1 MGITINLFGGAK
13 KVNDMSRKQAV
24 RPQPVDKTGG
34 YPANAET
41 LVGLRDGTITGL
53 QHASPLARP
62 PIMIPTSLVGV
73 PTPIAD
79 DDTTQE
85 RVNALVAE
93 NMDTCQTITKTKC
106 TLGTS
111 WVWPRYD
118 AQSMKLV
125 WELIPDET
133 IESIG
138 INPSTGE
145 VLAIWTHEQITVAV
159 GNGQVEYSERKRY
172 ITKDRVDV
180 KWIRKGTGEGFDERS
195 YRNTF
200 QSMPIPFPH
209 GADAGEPR
217 GRSVYGA
224 NLRTYKAF
232 HDVMQNACEILAELQ
247 PKLNVQTDNI
257 GDWLANNGFGNG
269 SEAITLA
276 NDTMYNSRLYLSKT
290 GESSQM
296 VFLASDALKGHMD
309 MLVFQRSQII
319 IGSDSPEI
327 FWPSLAVGNMAS
339 TDIQKNTGVSYIKGL
354 QDEDNSSYD
363 ILFNKSMEILSFVEN
378 RRYGQVKTKW
388 GKFSLMSQADQSTV
402 FTNLANG
409 LSALMNCAGITLE
422 DAHYF
427 ITGIYPDIPEKD
439 AEEFIK
445 GLDATIKHKQKQ
457 TADIYS
463 MADNN
468 LADDMDEPR

>member
-1 MGITINLFGGAK
+1 MGITINLFGGNSK
-13 KVNDMSRKQAV
+13 TVDPGRKPAI
-24 RPQPVDKTGG
+24 RPYPVDKTGG

-41 LVGLRDGTITGL
+41 QVGLRDGTITGL

-118 AQSMKLV
+118 AQAMKLV

-145 VLAIWTHEQITVAV
+145 ILAIWTHEQIKTST
-159 GNGQVEYSERKRY
+159 GNGRVEYSERKRY
-172 ITKDRVDV
+172 ITKERVDV

-217 GRSVYGA
+217 GHSVYGA

-232 HDVMQNACEILAELQ
+232 HDIMQNACEILAELQ
-247 PKLNVQTDNI
+247 PKLNIQTDNI
-257 GDWLANNGFGNG
+257 GDWLANNGFGTG
-269 SEAITLA
+269 SGAVTLA
-276 NDTMYNSRLYLSKT
+276 NDTMFNSRLYLSKT

-296 VFLASDALKGHMD
+296 VFLSSDALKGHMD
-309 MLVFQRSQII
+309 MLNFQRSQII

-339 TDIQKNTGVSYIKGL
+339 TDIQKNTGVAYIKGL

-388 GKFSLMSQADQSTV
+388 GKFSLMSQSDQSTV

-463 MADNN
+463 SADSD
-468 LADDMDEPR
+468 LADDTDEPR

>member
-1 MGITINLFGGAK
+1 MGFISDLFNK
-13 KVNDMSRKQAV
+13 KKTVDLGRKPAV
-24 RPQPVDKTGG
+24 RPQPIDKTGG
-34 YPANAET
+34 YPANTET
-41 LVGLRDGTITGL
+41 LVGLRDGTIAGL

-62 PIMIPTSLVGV
+62 PVMIPVSLVGV

-79 DDTTQE
+79 DDTTQK
-85 RVNALVAE
+85 RVIELVNE
-93 NMDTCQTITKTKC
+93 NMDVFGTNTKTKC
-106 TLGTS
+106 TVGTS
-111 WVWPRYD
+111 WIWPRYD
-118 AQSMKLV
+118 SKAMKLV
-125 WELIPDET
+125 WELIPDNT

-145 VLAIWTHEQITVAV
+145 VLTIWTHEQITIAV
-159 GNGQVEYSERKRY
+159 GDGKTEISELKRK
-172 ITKDRVDV
+172 ITKDQVDIKWV
-180 KWIRKGTGEGFDERS
+180 KKGTQAVYNDTS
-195 YRNTF
+195 YRNVF

-217 GRSVYGA
+217 GHSVYGA

-232 HDVMQNACEILAELQ
+232 HDIMQNACQILAELQ
-247 PKLNVQTDNI
+247 PRLNISTDNP
-257 GDWLANNGFGNG
+257 GDWLSNNGFGTG
-269 SEAITLA
+269 TDAIVLA
-276 NDTMYNSRLYLSKT
+276 NDTMFSSKLYLSKT
-290 GESSQM
+290 GEDAKM
-296 VFLASDALKGHMD
+296 VFLSSDALKGHMD
-309 MLVFQRSQII
+309 MLAFQRSQII

-339 TDIQKNTGVSYIKGL
+339 TDIQKNTGVAYIKGL

-378 RRYGQVKTKW
+378 RRYSTVKTKW

-409 LSALMNCAGITLE
+409 LSALMNVAGITLE
-422 DAHYF
+422 DAYYF
-427 ITGIYPDIPEKD
+427 VTSVYPDIPEKT
-439 AEEFIK
+439 AKEFIS

-463 MADNN
+463 AGDSD
-468 LADDMDEPR
+468 LADGEE

>member
-1 MGITINLFGGAK
+1 MGFISDLFNK
-13 KVNDMSRKQAV
+13 KKTVDLGRKPAV
-24 RPQPVDKTGG
+24 RPQPIDKTGG
-34 YPANAET
+34 YPANTET
-41 LVGLRDGTITGL
+41 LVGLRDGTIAGL

-85 RVNALVAE
+85 RLNLLVAE

-106 TLGTS
+106 TVGTS
-111 WVWPRYD
+111 WIWPRYD
-118 AQSMKLV
+118 SKAMKLV

-159 GNGQVEYSERKRY
+159 GNGQVEYSERKRK
-172 ITKDRVDV
+172 ITKDQVDIQ
-180 KWIRKGTGEGFDERS
+180 WLRKGTKGDYDEQS
-195 YRNTF
+195 YKNVF

-217 GRSVYGA
+217 GHSVYGA
-224 NLRTYKAF
+224 NLRTYKTF
-232 HDVMQNACEILAELQ
+232 HDVMQNAYQILAELQ
-247 PKLNVQTDNI
+247 PKLNIQTDNI
-257 GDWLANNGFGNG
+257 GDWLVNNGFGNG
-269 SEAITLA
+269 SEAVTLA
-276 NDTMYNSRLYLSKT
+276 NDTMFNSRIYLSKT
-290 GESSQM
+290 GETSQM
-296 VFLASDALKGHMD
+296 VFLSSDALKGHMD
-309 MLVFQRSQII
+309 MLNFMRSQII

-339 TDIQKNTGVSYIKGL
+339 TDIQKNTGVAYIKGL

-363 ILFNKSMEILSFVEN
+363 ILFNKSMEILSFVEK
-378 RRYGQVKTKW
+378 RRYGTVKTKW
-388 GKFSLMSQADQSTV
+388 GKFDLMSQADQSTV

-409 LSALMNCAGITLE
+409 LAALYNVSGITLE
-422 DAHYF
+422 DAYYF
-427 ITGIYPDIPEKD
+427 VTSVYPDIPEKD
-439 AEEFIK
+439 AKAFIA

-463 MADNN
+463 AGDSI
-468 LADDMDEPR
+468 LADGEGDGQ

>member
-13 KVNDMSRKQAV
+13 KVNDMSKKPAQ
-24 RPQPVDKTGG
+24 RPHPVDKTGG
-34 YPANAET
+34 CPANAET
-41 LVGLRDGTITGL
+41 LVGLRDGTIAGL

-79 DDTTQE
+79 DDATQE
-85 RVNALVAE
+85 RVNQLVAE
-93 NMDTCQTITKTKC
+93 NIDVFPTNTKTKC
-106 TLGTS
+106 TVGTS
-111 WVWPRYD
+111 WIWPRYD
-118 AQSMKLV
+118 APSMKLV

-145 VLAIWTHEQITVAV
+145 VLAIWTHEQISTAT
-159 GNGQVEYSERKRY
+159 GNGKVEYSERKRY
-172 ITKDRVDV
+172 ITKDRVDI
-180 KWIRKGTGEGFDERS
+180 KWVRKGTGEGFDERT

-200 QSMPIPFPH
+200 GSMPIPFPH
-209 GADAGEPR
+209 GADAGQPR

-247 PKLNVQTDNI
+247 PKLNIQTDNI
-257 GDWLANNGFGNG
+257 GDWLANNGFGSG
-269 SEAITLA
+269 TEAVTLA

-363 ILFNKSMEILSFVEN
+363 LLFAKSMEILSFVEN
-378 RRYGQVKTKW
+378 KRYGNVKTKW
-388 GKFSLMSQADQSTV
+388 GKFSLVSQEAQATIFSGM
-402 FTNLANG
+402 ANG
-409 LSALMNCAGITLE
+409 LAALYNVAGITLD
-422 DAHYF
+422 DAYYF
-427 ITGIYPDIPEKD
+427 LTSVYPDIPEKD
-439 AEEFIK
+439 AETFIV

-463 MADNN
+463 MADND